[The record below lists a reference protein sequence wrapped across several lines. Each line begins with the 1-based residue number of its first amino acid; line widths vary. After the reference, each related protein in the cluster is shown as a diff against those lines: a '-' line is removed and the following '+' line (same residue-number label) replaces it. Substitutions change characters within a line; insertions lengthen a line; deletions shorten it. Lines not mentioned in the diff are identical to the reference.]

1 MSAERAGQCRVAG
14 VLLAAGQSH
23 RMSGIDK
30 LLQDIGSITAVERA
44 FGVFT
49 SSDQVCCVSVVVSES
64 GAKEV
69 SRIIDVA
76 GQSACVKVIYA
87 TGGARRQDSVLS
99 GLRAL
104 LTASCDAEFVAVHD
118 GARPLATAAL
128 LESGA
133 DLAAQVGAAVPV
145 LPLTDSVKWVEHRMV
160 TASVDRAGLYI
171 TQTPQVFRMEVLL
184 AAHDSVDDD
193 VTDDAAMVEL
203 AGGLVATFPG
213 NPANIKLTT
222 PADLAVANSLLGS
235 GRHRETRHG
244 IGYDVHKLVPP
255 GPLMLGGVEI
265 EFGMRLEGHSDG
277 DVLMH
282 AVASAILGAA
292 KQGDMGSNFPSSDAS
307 LSGVDSAYFVRR
319 SVELANS
326 AGWGLEFIDAIVI
339 AMQPRIAPHY
349 PEMVERIA
357 SAAGLAPDKVNV
369 KSTSTDGVGGIGN
382 GEGIGAQAVVT
393 VTRSMTV
400 GCR

>member
-30 LLQDIGSITAVERA
+30 LLQDIGGITAIERA

-49 SSDQVCCVSVVVSES
+49 GSDQVCCAAVVVSES
-64 GAKEV
+64 GAKKV

-76 GQSACVKVIYA
+76 SQSACVKVIYA
-87 TGGARRQDSVLS
+87 TGGARRQDSVMR
-99 GLRAL
+99 GLLAL
-104 LTASCDAEFVAVHD
+104 RRASCDAEFVAVHD

-128 LESGA
+128 LDSGV

-145 LPLTDSVKWVEHRMV
+145 LPLTDSVKRVEHRMV

-171 TQTPQVFRMEVLL
+171 TQTPQVFRMEVLS
-184 AAHDSVDDD
+184 AAHESVDDD

-203 AGGLVATFPG
+203 AGGLVATIPG
-213 NPANIKLTT
+213 DPSNIKLTT

-235 GRHRETRHG
+235 VGRRATRHG
-244 IGYDVHKLVPP
+244 IGYDVHKLVVP
-255 GPLMLGGVEI
+255 GPLVLGGVEI

-307 LSGVDSAYFVRR
+307 LAGRDSTYFVRR
-319 SVELANS
+319 SVELAES
-326 AGWGLEFIDAIVI
+326 GGWSLEFIDAIVI
-339 AMQPRIAPHY
+339 AMQPRIAPY
-349 PEMVERIA
+349 YSKMVERIA
-357 SAAGLAPDKVNV
+357 SAAGLSPDKVNV

-393 VTRSMTV
+393 MTR
-400 GCR
+400 